1 MEFKINSTDLLKALS
16 HIHGIVEVR
25 HTLPILSNIILEAKD
40 DKLILSSTNLD
51 IYCSDKIK
59 AEVLQ
64 SGEVS
69 VSAVTFF
76 EIIKRLPS
84 GSEVLMIMEEGE
96 NEIKLTCGRSKFNL
110 STLKTDDFPIISDSD
125 LSTNFVLSAD
135 ELIRIIDKTKFA
147 VSNEETRYY
156 LNGIFLHKA
165 ERNSIQFLR
174 AVATDGHRLA
184 QYDIPLPQ
192 GAEDITGIIIPK
204 KTIYELRKVLDDA
217 NGDVSVSLNENKI
230 KFSFNDLKVVSKVI
244 DGTFPDYTKVI
255 PQKNDKNFKTNNSDL
270 KNAIDRVSAVA
281 ANEESKSKA
290 IKFCIENNSLSLSVE
305 SQSKGS
311 ANEMIDVN
319 YSGDKVDIGFN
330 SKYII
335 DICNEVDG
343 DEISISLSDSIS
355 PAIIL
360 DKTDENLFFVL
371 MPMRI

>member
-96 NEIKLTCGRSKFNL
+96 NEIRLTCGRSKFNL

-192 GAEDITGIIIPK
+192 GAEEITGIIIPK

-290 IKFCIENNSLSLSVE
+290 IKFCIDNNSLSLSVE

>member
-1 MEFKINSTDLLKALS
+1 MEFRINSTDLLKALS

-76 EIIKRLPS
+76 EIIKRLPP
-84 GSEVLMIMEEGE
+84 GSEVLMVMEEGE
-96 NEIKLTCGRSKFNL
+96 NEIRLTCGRSKFNL